1 MAFSAEV
8 ISLNRADHSFDT
20 HIRVEMPAKVVEAP
34 DASLIGKASP
44 YIQSLSYTASKVIP
58 LNLQLSNTMEVSS
71 FMHDELC
78 NEFHEVTLKPMR
90 ESGSKGINSFV
101 VKMKAN
107 IITVHGLIIAE
118 KNRPFSQ
125 SLVCKKQN

>member
-1 MAFSAEV
+1 
-8 ISLNRADHSFDT
+8 
-20 HIRVEMPAKVVEAP
+20 MPAKVVEAP

-44 YIQSLSYTASKVIP
+44 YIQSLSYTASKVTP
-58 LNLQLSNTMEVSS
+58 LNLQFSYAIEVSS

-78 NEFHEVTLKPMR
+78 NELHEVTLKPMR

-125 SLVCKKQN
+125 SLVCKKEN